1 MEFIFE
7 IIFQILG
14 EILLQ
19 LGFEFLAEL
28 GLHSLADTV
37 KRPKNPV
44 LSTIGFGFWGGLAG
58 GISLFVFPNSLI
70 SNLVFRK
77 INILVT
83 PLAVGGV
90 MMLIGRQR
98 DKWGQSLVRL
108 DRFSYAFVF
117 ALAMA
122 IVRYFGT
129 A

>member
-28 GLHSLADTV
+28 GVHGLADTV

-44 LSTIGFGFWGGLAG
+44 LSTIGFVLWGAMAG
-58 GISLFVFPNSLI
+58 GISLLIFPTSPI
-70 SNLVFRK
+70 SNLLFRK

-83 PLAVGGV
+83 PVAVGGV

-98 DKWGQSLVRL
+98 DKWGQNLVRL
-108 DRFSYAFVF
+108 DRFGYAFVF

-122 IVRYFGT
+122 IIRYLGT
-129 A
+129 R

>member
-19 LGFEFLAEL
+19 LGFEALAEL
-28 GLHSLADTV
+28 GVHSLANTA

-44 LSTIGFGFWGGLAG
+44 LSTIGFLLWGAIAG
-58 GISLFVFPNSLI
+58 GISLLIFPTSPI

-77 INILVT
+77 INVLVT
-83 PLAVGGV
+83 PVAVGGV
-90 MMLIGRQR
+90 MMLIGRLR
-98 DKWGQSLVRL
+98 DKRGQDLVRL
-108 DRFSYAFVF
+108 DRFGYAFVF

-122 IVRYFGT
+122 IVRYIGT

>member
-7 IIFQILG
+7 IIFQFLG
-14 EILLQ
+14 EMLLQ

-28 GLHSLADTV
+28 GGHSLADTV

-44 LSTIGFGFWGGLAG
+44 LSTIGFVLLGAMAG
-58 GISLFVFPNSLI
+58 GISLLIFPTSPI
-70 SNLVFRK
+70 SNLLFRK

-83 PLAVGGV
+83 PVAVGGV

-98 DKWGQSLVRL
+98 DKWGQNLVRL
-108 DRFSYAFVF
+108 DRFGYAFVF

-122 IVRYFGT
+122 IIRYFGT
-129 A
+129 K